1 MQRPAIQFTTSFFQK
16 KKRKKEQFGQQNS
29 ARHRKCWLLSCWQH
43 NAATRNKVLNALIFQ
58 KPIVLIKESR
68 NVAAPI
74 DKRQHNSGPRIGLGT
89 YVNCMQSKTSFLQ
102 HVVLEYQLVLQS
114 TTALLSLYINQGS
127 NGWQHLVVLTHS
139 VHLIRKAQPPARA
152 KHALCCYMLLDP
164 LPMSDYR
171 AQCQQLPLIHRQ
183 NPPSNCPAMLANHTR
198 CNCATDIW
206 ASTKTTDVQWH
217 PYTAD
222 CRVNHKIS
230 HFLSCSCPVEDI

>member
-1 MQRPAIQFTTSFFQK
+1 MENWQFIHSSLDYTHAQTVSQNYQKIANQKSQWMQRPAIQFTTSFFQK

-127 NGWQHLVVLTHS
+127 NG
-139 VHLIRKAQPPARA
+139 
-152 KHALCCYMLLDP
+152 
-164 LPMSDYR
+164 
-171 AQCQQLPLIHRQ
+171 
-183 NPPSNCPAMLANHTR
+183 
-198 CNCATDIW
+198 
-206 ASTKTTDVQWH
+206 
-217 PYTAD
+217 
-222 CRVNHKIS
+222 
-230 HFLSCSCPVEDI
+230 